1 MLQRRSPGFNLG
13 WDGPIESLRARH
25 QGRWPGKEK
34 IMSDQIL
41 RDDRSL
47 TLAMHTLLL
56 CADTQFVGITRN
68 VLNQLHVTPEIAG
81 GADGALAMI
90 HVQEFEVIIMDWRE
104 IDNVADFL
112 GAVRRSKQNAD
123 CVLVAIVRDLLDLR
137 QAFAAGAHFLIHK
150 PASAV
155 QIERC
160 LRAAHCATV
169 ARRRKQHREPVEIL
183 TAVRTHS
190 QPCAEALIVNLSEG
204 GVRLQ
209 TGAQDFIEGVS
220 VSAGEDI
227 ELRFALPETAE
238 MVDVTGTVVWTTAD
252 ACGVR
257 FRYVPEKQR
266 LVLEQWLTECV
277 ERSLAAMCERMR
289 AACA

>member
-1 MLQRRSPGFNLG
+1 MGDKTPS
-13 WDGPIESLRARH
+13 
-25 QGRWPGKEK
+25 
-34 IMSDQIL
+34 
-41 RDDRSL
+41 

-56 CADTQFVGITRN
+56 CADTQFLGITRN
-68 VLNQLHVTPEIAG
+68 VLNQLRVTPRISAG
-81 GADGALAMI
+81 SDAALAMI
-90 HVQEFEVIIMDWRE
+90 HSHTFDVIIMDWRE
-104 IDNVADFL
+104 IDNVAEL
-112 GAVRRSKQNAD
+112 LCAVRRSKQNAD

-137 QAFAAGAHFLIHK
+137 QAFAAGVHFLIHK

-160 LRAAHCATV
+160 LRAAYCATV

-183 TAVRTHS
+183 ASVRTHS
-190 QPCAEALIVNLSEG
+190 QSCAEALIVNLSEG
-204 GVRLQ
+204 GVGLH

-220 VSAGEDI
+220 VSAGEEI
-227 ELRFALPETAE
+227 ELRFALPDTTG
-238 MVDVTGTVVWTTAD
+238 MVDVAGTVVWTTSD

-277 ERSLAAMCERMR
+277 ERSLAETCERVR
-289 AACA
+289 EVCA

>member
-1 MLQRRSPGFNLG
+1 MK
-13 WDGPIESLRARH
+13 DKIAE
-25 QGRWPGKEK
+25 EK
-34 IMSDQIL
+34 IPS
-41 RDDRSL
+41 

-56 CADTQFVGITRN
+56 CADAQFLGITRN
-68 VLNQLHVTPEIAG
+68 VLNELHVTPKIAA
-81 GADGALAMI
+81 GADAALAVI
-90 HVQEFEVIIMDWRE
+90 HADEFEVIIMDWRE
-104 IDNVADFL
+104 IDNVADFI

-137 QAFAAGAHFLIHK
+137 QAFAAGVHFLIHK

-160 LRAAHCATV
+160 LRAAYCATV

-183 TAVRTHS
+183 SAVRTHS

-204 GVRLQ
+204 GVGLE

-227 ELRFALPETAE
+227 ELRFALPGTGE
-238 MVDVTGTVVWTTAD
+238 MVDVAGTVVWTTAD

-277 ERSLAAMCERMR
+277 ERSLAQMCERIG